1 MLIPPATAAPA
12 ATGSW
17 VAAAA
22 GPTLLVPPATAA
34 PAAPGSP
41 LPAAA
46 LMNAATPGA
55 VKTPETLVP
64 PVPHNSSSARDPGDP
79 RRGVPAMPAPQ
90 ADVPVAAA
98 ALAALRHQPSWR
110 TSRDRETAGTPQAE
124 LLQGERAGLQT
135 QPQATKRTQNLG
147 YSTTY

>member
-1 MLIPPATAAPA
+1 MLIPPAT
-12 ATGSW
+12 
-17 VAAAA
+17 V
-22 GPTLLVPPATAA
+22 A

-55 VKTPETLVP
+55 VKIPATLVP
-64 PVPHNSSSARDPGDP
+64 PVPQNSSSTHDPGDP
-79 RRGVPAMPAPQ
+79 RRGVPATPAPQ

-110 TSRDRETAGTPQAE
+110 TSRDRETAGTPLAE
-124 LLQGERAGLQT
+124 LLQGERAGLQI
-135 QPQATKRTQNLG
+135 QPEATKRNPKLG
-147 YSTTY
+147 L